1 MSKGITE
8 KEPDPRVVYA
18 DIIDLPHWQSPTRP
32 HMSLYDRSAQFA
44 SYKALSGYEDM
55 IQEEARLTDA
65 EEVDGLK
72 LGCLTE
78 FKRGSNGTVEIRLAD
93 RAAILEKLLE
103 HLGDEG
109 GAAAFLQALD
119 RPGPS
124 ER

>member
-1 MSKGITE
+1 MSVKKPVERQDALRQMLALAAGSANDAVKLAWLTE
-8 KEPDPRVVYA
+8 
-18 DIIDLPHWQSPTRP
+18 
-32 HMSLYDRSAQFA
+32 
-44 SYKALSGYEDM
+44 
-55 IQEEARLTDA
+55 A
-65 EEVDGLK
+65 EEIDGLK

-78 FKRGSNGTVEIRLAD
+78 FKRGSNGTVEFRLAD

>member
-1 MSKGITE
+1 MKRTKTVKRETVLRQMLDLATGAANDAVKLAWLTE
-8 KEPDPRVVYA
+8 A
-18 DIIDLPHWQSPTRP
+18 DEI
-32 HMSLYDRSAQFA
+32 
-44 SYKALSGYEDM
+44 
-55 IQEEARLTDA
+55 
-65 EEVDGLK
+65 DGLK

-124 ER
+124 DR

>member
-1 MSKGITE
+1 MSVKKPVERQDALRQMLALAAG
-8 KEPDPRVVYA
+8 
-18 DIIDLPHWQSPTRP
+18 
-32 HMSLYDRSAQFA
+32 SANDA
-44 SYKALSGYEDM
+44 VKLAW
-55 IQEEARLTDA
+55 LTDA

>member
-1 MSKGITE
+1 MGARKPVERQAALRQMLDLAAGSANDAVKLAWLTE
-8 KEPDPRVVYA
+8 
-18 DIIDLPHWQSPTRP
+18 
-32 HMSLYDRSAQFA
+32 
-44 SYKALSGYEDM
+44 
-55 IQEEARLTDA
+55 A

-78 FKRGSNGTVEIRLAD
+78 FKRGSNGTVEIKLAD

-103 HLGDEG
+103 HLGDDS